1 MTSQEQAARAIE
13 AARAIA
19 AMTPQQKAAR
29 VIGAIQ
35 MGDPPERPLSPIMRA
50 VMAESIRAA
59 VELVLYE
66 HPLSTDFRNDLRAQF
81 LAIADNIEATIIPE
95 NPTPGDPK

>member
-1 MTSQEQAARAIE
+1 MTPQEKAALI
-13 AARAIA
+13 IA

-59 VELVLYE
+59 VDLVLPEEQNIY
-66 HPLSTDFRNDLRAQF
+66 TDPALRRMITRAQF
-81 LAIADNIEATIIPE
+81 LAIAAELE
-95 NPTPGDPK
+95 GPTNG